1 MNRRTL
7 LFTALGLTVGASAAL
22 AAGHAYAERHDDD
35 HHRRR
40 PGHHDREHGER
51 EREGGRGR
59 RVAADPNPATAP
71 VPRNGLFQNGA
82 RPKVD
87 VQ

>member
-7 LFTALGLTVGASAAL
+7 LITALGLTVGASAAL
-22 AAGHAYAERHDDD
+22 AAGHVYTERHDDD

-51 EREGGRGR
+51 EGGRGR
-59 RVAADPNPATAP
+59 SVAADPNPATAP

>member
-7 LFTALGLTVGASAAL
+7 LFTALGLTLGAGAAL

-40 PGHHDREHGER
+40 PERHGER
-51 EREGGRGR
+51 GEREGGPGR
-59 RVAADPNPATAP
+59 SVAADPNPATAP